1 MARGRPPQDDATRT
15 RTVRVRVTGDQE
27 TRWRAAADA
36 RGVSLSEWLRELAEG
51 AAERAL
57 DEADDD

>member
-15 RTVRVRVTGDQE
+15 RTVRVRVTVDQE
-27 TRWRAAADA
+27 ARWRAAADA
-36 RGVSLSEWLRELAEG
+36 CGVSLSEWLRELAEG